1 MLTGW
6 RYRIAGVVGVAA
18 LATLSVSIANLPLL
32 QEILT
37 TYVPIVN
44 RLDPIVL
51 TGTGLRWAVFISTA
65 IVLASFVPL
74 FRPEPRRVL
83 DVVFSVE
90 KRVVFAV
97 CAMATLGYFKWSHR
111 LPRQTVILT
120 TVLLSITLPALFVA
134 ISRGPSVDGE
144 RSLVVGDDPA
154 SIEHVADVY
163 DGPMLGYVAPP
174 TPYRSGDDPADREPA
189 TITDG
194 GRAVFEHGYVGGL
207 SRFEDTVREYD
218 VDSAILAFETADRAE
233 FFGALHSCHEHGI
246 DAKAHV
252 DHVDSLLVDPT
263 SGDGPIVDIDL
274 DPWDPQDRVIKRL
287 FDVAFSGSAL
297 LVLAPVILLISL
309 AIKLE
314 GNGPILFSQDR
325 TYRFGDVF
333 TVYKFRTLKPEPDG
347 EVGTAFDDDR
357 RTLLGDFL
365 RTTHLDEIPQ
375 LWSILVGD
383 MSVVGPRPA
392 QTDLENDF
400 ENEAATWKRRWFV
413 KPGLTGLAQIHD
425 ATSQEPS
432 LKIDY
437 DVEYIRRQS
446 FTFDVKI
453 VLRQL
458 WQVARDVASLG
469 EDDRDV

>member
-1 MLTGW
+1 MMLTGW
-6 RYRIAGVVGVAA
+6 RYRIASVVGVTT
-18 LATLSVSIANLPLL
+18 LASLSVYVANLPVFQTL
-32 QEILT
+32 LT
-37 TYVPIVN
+37 TYTPVVN
-44 RLDPIVL
+44 RLDPVVL
-51 TGTGLRWAVFISTA
+51 DDSGLGWAVFISTV

-83 DVVFSVE
+83 DIVFSVE

-97 CAMATLGYFKWSHR
+97 CAMATLGYFEWSHR
-111 LPRQTVILT
+111 LPRQTVILIT
-120 TVLLSITLPALFVA
+120 AFLSITLPALFVA
-134 ISRGPSVDGE
+134 ISRASSVGGE
-144 RSLVVGDDPA
+144 RSVVVGDDPA
-154 SIEHVADVY
+154 GIERVVEAY

-174 TPYRSGDDPADREPA
+174 TPYRTGDPDEREP
-189 TITDG
+189 IGVTDG
-194 GRAVFEHGYVGGL
+194 GLATFEHGYVGGL
-207 SRFEDTVREYD
+207 SRFEDVVEEHS
-218 VDSAILAFETADRAE
+218 VDSAILAFEEADRAE
-233 FFGALHSCHEHGI
+233 FFGALHTCHEHGI
-246 DAKAHV
+246 DAKTHV

-274 DPWDPQDRVIKRL
+274 DPWDPQDQVIKRL
-287 FDVAFSGSAL
+287 FDVAFAGTAL
-297 LVLAPVILLISL
+297 LALAPLILLISL

-314 GNGPILFSQDR
+314 GNGPILFSQNR

-333 TVYKFRTLKPEPDG
+333 TVYKFRTLKPEPEG

-357 RTLLGDFL
+357 RTPLGDVL

-392 QTDLENDF
+392 QTDLEDDF

-413 KPGLTGLAQIHD
+413 KPGLTGLAQVHD

-469 EDDRDV
+469 GDDQDV